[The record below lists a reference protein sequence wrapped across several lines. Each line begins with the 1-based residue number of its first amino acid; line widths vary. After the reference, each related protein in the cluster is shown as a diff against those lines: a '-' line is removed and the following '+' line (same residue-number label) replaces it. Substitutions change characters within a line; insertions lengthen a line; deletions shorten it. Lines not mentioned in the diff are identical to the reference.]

1 VARVLNHLPV
11 RYRVAVWIAGL
22 VACAGTGAWLVTITR
37 VPLQWQSGAAI
48 GLVLGG
54 LVVASFLRAFER
66 SAPPGGDAAHRI
78 A

>member
-1 VARVLNHLPV
+1 MLNHLPV

-22 VACAGTGAWLVTITR
+22 VACAGTGAWLVTIIR

-54 LVVASFLRAFER
+54 LAVASFLRALER
-66 SAPPGGDAAHRI
+66 PDRPGGDTAHRV